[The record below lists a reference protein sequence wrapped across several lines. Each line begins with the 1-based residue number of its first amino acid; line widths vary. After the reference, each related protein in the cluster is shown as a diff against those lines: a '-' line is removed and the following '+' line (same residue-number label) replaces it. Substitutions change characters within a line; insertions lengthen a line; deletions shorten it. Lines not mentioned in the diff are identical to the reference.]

1 MLMLKFKIFLLFAFL
16 SIFIIIFYINF
27 TNIGIEIIKKTKIN
41 MIHYPS
47 SNLCD
52 DNYYNI
58 DQKFIFAYIFV
69 RANDFEKRRTIRKTY
84 ANQKFFP
91 NFQIVF
97 IIGISKIEKNNYLIK
112 IEQDKHNDLIQ
123 GDFIDS
129 SRNLSY
135 KSLIAWKWLTLYS
148 NNCLKAYLIL
158 KIDDDVVLNTFRL
171 VKFLHSSSDNTFFC
185 NFDPNPTVVC
195 RDKVNCG
202 PLNYVTYDEYN
213 KKLYDLKDYYST
225 FCSG

>member
-1 MLMLKFKIFLLFAFL
+1 MLKFKIFLLFVFL
-16 SIFIIIFYINF
+16 SFFIVIFYITF
-27 TNIGIEIIKKTKIN
+27 TNNGIDRIKKPKYN
-41 MIHYPS
+41 MIQYPS

-84 ANQKFFP
+84 ANQNFFP

-97 IIGISKIEKNNYLIK
+97 IIGISKIEKNNILIK

-129 SRNLSY
+129 SRNLSF
-135 KSLIAWKWLTLYS
+135 KSIIAWKWLTTYS
-148 NNCLKAYLIL
+148 NNCLKADLIL
-158 KIDDDVVLNTFRL
+158 KLDDDVVLNTFRL
-171 VKFLHSSSDNTFFC
+171 VKFLRPSSSNTFFC
-185 NFDPNPTVVC
+185 NFDPNLTYVC
-195 RDKVNCG
+195 RDKVNCN
-202 PLNYVTYDEYN
+202 P
-213 KKLYDLKDYYST
+213 
-225 FCSG
+225 C